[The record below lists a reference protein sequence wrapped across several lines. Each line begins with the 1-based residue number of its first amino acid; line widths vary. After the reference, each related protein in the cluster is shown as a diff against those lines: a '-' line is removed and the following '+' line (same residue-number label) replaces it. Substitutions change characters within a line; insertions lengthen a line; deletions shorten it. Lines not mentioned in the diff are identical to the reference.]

1 MTHEAEPE
9 HLALEAAL
17 KGLIWEPE
25 VLGFTGGQ
33 FPSGKSTVL
42 VSCNERLLHRSVP
55 VRHGWRIRIHGK
67 VYVIRGLHTDHKQS
81 YITRGEAVTLTVTR
95 E

>member
-1 MTHEAEPE
+1 MTSLTDGAP
-9 HLALEAAL
+9 AF
-17 KGLIWEPE
+17 IWAPP
-25 VLGFTGGQ
+25 VLGFTQGA
-33 FPSGKSTVL
+33 FPSGRSTCL
-42 VSCNERLLHRSVP
+42 VSCDWDLLHRATP
-55 VRHGWRIRIHGK
+55 GKRGWRIRIHGK